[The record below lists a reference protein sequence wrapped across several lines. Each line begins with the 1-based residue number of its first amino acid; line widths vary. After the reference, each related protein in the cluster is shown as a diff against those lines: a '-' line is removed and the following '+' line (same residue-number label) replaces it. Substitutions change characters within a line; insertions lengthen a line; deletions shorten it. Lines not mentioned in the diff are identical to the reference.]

1 MAWLGVRGK
10 NPASIPT
17 VLSSH
22 FNCSGCSMDDGLEE
36 GQGGLRSPGRWWL
49 ESSREM
55 RSWTRAESAETM
67 RTRWKREI
75 FSKQEIG
82 DGLDVV
88 DEKDGV
94 KDSSKFLSPMRQWL
108 EMSITELSKRTR
120 QEMIRI
126 MVLDMKNLRCL

>member
-1 MAWLGVRGK
+1 
-10 NPASIPT
+10 
-17 VLSSH
+17 
-22 FNCSGCSMDDGLEE
+22 
-36 GQGGLRSPGRWWL
+36 
-49 ESSREM
+49 M

-88 DEKDGV
+88 DEKNGV